1 MRIDLNGRRA
11 KAALGAAL
19 VLSVLAAAGAYQAVQ
34 QVVHAA
40 EGQRWGGPARRG
52 AGPGRARG
60 GRARGGR
67 AMALLPPVRQLDLS
81 DEQREQV
88 RAAVGASRDAAREG
102 ARAMRAT
109 RRDLAEAVTAE
120 VMDED
125 RIRSLATDLGRLE
138 GDAAVERARLYA
150 AVWGLLT
157 PEQQARAAEIR
168 TERRERR
175 EERRESVRERLE
187 ERLRDLDR

>member
-52 AGPGRARG
+52 AGP